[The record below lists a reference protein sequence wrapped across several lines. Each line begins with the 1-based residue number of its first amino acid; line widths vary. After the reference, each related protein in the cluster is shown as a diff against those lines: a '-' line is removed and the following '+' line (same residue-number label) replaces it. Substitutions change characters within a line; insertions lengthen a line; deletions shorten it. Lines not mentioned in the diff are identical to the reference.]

1 MKVRVYVEGGGDCA
15 PLRSRCREG
24 FSKFFRNAG
33 LGRAMP
39 KVTACGSRLS
49 AYRKFCTALANAKDG
64 DFIVLLVDSEDP
76 VRAASA
82 WQHLHDR
89 KGDRWTRP
97 SGASDDSAHLMVQ
110 VMESWFLA
118 DKEAL
123 SGYFGRGFRET
134 ALPAH
139 GNIEEIAKA
148 DVLTGLKN
156 ATHKCATKSQ
166 YDKGQHSFDILAR
179 LEPERVSERSPRAK
193 QLLTTI
199 RQAV

>member
-1 MKVRVYVEGGGDCA
+1 MKVRVYVEGGGDNNNA
-15 PLRSRCREG
+15 LRRRCRQG
-24 FSKFFRNAG
+24 FSTFFRKAG
-33 LGRAMP
+33 FGNAMP
-39 KVTACGSRLS
+39 KVIACGSRRN
-49 AYRKFCTALANAKDG
+49 AYQNFRTAVGNASDV

-76 VRAASA
+76 VRATSV

-89 KGDRWTRP
+89 DGWAQPPDT
-97 SGASDDSAHLMVQ
+97 SDDSAHLMVQ

-123 SGYFGRGFRET
+123 RGYFGRGFQET

-156 ATHKCATKSQ
+156 ATRACATKSQ
-166 YDKGQHSFDILAR
+166 YDKGQHSFEVLAR
-179 LEPERVSERSPRAK
+179 LEPERVSERSSHAK
-193 QLLTTI
+193 RLLNTI
-199 RQAV
+199 RQTA